1 MTISSSSRTPNSV
14 RAFDEILANEEGRKV
29 VDSPDRTRGKNERGE
44 SASSS
49 LDLSSLVRTIVDGN
63 NASEETLYPLHSV
76 RSKILALSA
85 TVGRLCSL
93 LLSDAPLD
101 APTALSEAPDFVS
114 SEIKTCMGNVLVG
127 LLQTAECLSLSLHT
141 AILTKMELN
150 RRKYPVHL
158 CKGKAGKYTD
168 YSESTGIT
176 KVEGQSTM
184 KAKASDGTH
193 DELPSEPAVSN
204 KAFWT
209 ILPTLTRSIRMF
221 ATERDWSRY
230 HKPRSLT
237 LALLGEL
244 GELAELVQF
253 RDDTLGVL
261 TATQL
266 DKLGQEIADVS
277 IYLLRLADVFGTK
290 MEEPS
295 AGSR

>member
-1 MTISSSSRTPNSV
+1 MSVVIAAYGNFDKDGAQSTEIPRASLQGTTLHCFPTETQHPLDRASLCLTNQKLLNSV
-14 RAFDEILANEEGRKV
+14 L
-29 VDSPDRTRGKNERGE
+29 
-44 SASSS
+44 
-49 LDLSSLVRTIVDGN
+49 LVRI
-63 NASEETLYPLHSV
+63 
-76 RSKILALSA
+76 
-85 TVGRLCSL
+85 
-93 LLSDAPLD
+93 
-101 APTALSEAPDFVS
+101 
-114 SEIKTCMGNVLVG
+114 
-127 LLQTAECLSLSLHT
+127 Q
-141 AILTKMELN
+141 
-150 RRKYPVHL
+150 
-158 CKGKAGKYTD
+158 GKAGKYTD